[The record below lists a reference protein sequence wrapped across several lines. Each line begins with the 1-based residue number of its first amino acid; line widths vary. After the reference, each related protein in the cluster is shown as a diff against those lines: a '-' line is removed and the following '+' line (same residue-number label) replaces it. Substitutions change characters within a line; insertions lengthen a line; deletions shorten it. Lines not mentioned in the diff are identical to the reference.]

1 MSKSQVASGLSH
13 IAIRARDI
21 LESIRYYTGTLGLP
35 EAFRM
40 HADDGSLATVYFFL
54 APGQSLEL
62 FANGRTD
69 RVRVIAG
76 NPDRLIF
83 QRRPGFLFVFLP
95 AFDLFI
101 SA

>member
-21 LESIRYYTGTLGLP
+21 LESIWYYTGTLGLP

-40 HADDGSLATVYFFL
+40 HADDGSLATVYFFWL
-54 APGQSLEL
+54 
-62 FANGRTD
+62 
-69 RVRVIAG
+69 
-76 NPDRLIF
+76 PDSTWS
-83 QRRPGFLFVFLP
+83 FLP